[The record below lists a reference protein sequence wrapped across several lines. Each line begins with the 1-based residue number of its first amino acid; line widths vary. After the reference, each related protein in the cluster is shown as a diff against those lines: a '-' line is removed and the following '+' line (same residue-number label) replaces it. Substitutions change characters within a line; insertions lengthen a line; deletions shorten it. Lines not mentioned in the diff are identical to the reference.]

1 MAPFAYIFPG
11 QGSQYVGMGRD
22 ICDNFKAARLVFEE
36 AEDEI
41 HLNLR
46 KLAFEGPEDELSKTE
61 NTQPAILVLSAA
73 ILAALREAG
82 VGSGGDRPIFSA
94 GHSLGEY
101 TALVAAE
108 AVALRAAAGLVRK
121 RGRFMQSA
129 VPEERGA
136 MAAVIGMEPERLD
149 ALLKEASTDDEVV
162 VAANYNAP
170 GQVVVSGHRE
180 AVMRVHERAKDAGAL
195 KVILL
200 KVSVPS
206 HSPLMASAAESLAK
220 ELAGIAF
227 ANPAIPVVSNV
238 TAAPYGGPDSIGEL
252 LTRQLVSP
260 VRWEESI
267 KHMIDQGVTEF
278 IEVGPGKV
286 LAGLNRRIDPKAAVM
301 SIGDVVSVS
310 EAEKK
315 FH

>member
-22 ICDNFKAARLVFEE
+22 ICDTFKAARLVFEE

-46 KLAFEGPEDELSKTE
+46 RLAFEGPEDELFKTE
-61 NTQPAILVLSAA
+61 NTQPVILVLSAA
-73 ILAALREAG
+73 ILAALRDAG
-82 VGSGGDRPIFSA
+82 VGSGKDRPLFSA

-101 TALVAAE
+101 TALVAAD
-108 AVALRAAAGLVRK
+108 AVTLRSAAGLVKK
-121 RGRFMQSA
+121 RGRFMQGA
-129 VPEERGA
+129 VPEGEGA
-136 MAAVIGMEPERLD
+136 MAAVIGMNREGLD
-149 ALLKEASTDDEVV
+149 ALAREVSTEDEIV

-170 GQVVVSGHRE
+170 GQIVVSGHR
-180 AVMRVHERAKDAGAL
+180 AAINRLRERAKDAGAL
-195 KVILL
+195 KVIPL

-206 HSPLMASAAESLAK
+206 HSPLMAPAAESLAT
-220 ELAGIAF
+220 ELSGIAF
-227 ANPAIPVVSNV
+227 ASPAIPVVSNV
-238 TAAPYGGPDSIGEL
+238 TAAPYPGADSIGDL
-252 LTRQLVSP
+252 LVRQLVSP

-267 KHMIDQGVTEF
+267 RHMIDQGVTDF
-278 IEVGPGKV
+278 IEIGPGKV
-286 LAGLNRRIDPKAAVM
+286 LAGLNRRIDPKASAM
-301 SIGDVVSVS
+301 SVGDVRSVA